1 MTQSK
6 ASKTTLT
13 IDRSTKEKFDRAK
26 PYESL
31 SADEFVEVLVERWE
45 GRR

>member
-1 MTQSK
+1 MSQAESTR
-6 ASKTTLT
+6 TTITL
-13 IDRSTKEKFDRAK
+13 DKSTKARFDRAK

-31 SADEFVEVLVERWE
+31 SADEFVEVLLERWE

>member
-1 MTQSK
+1 MSQAEPTR
-6 ASKTTLT
+6 TTITL
-13 IDRSTKEKFDRAK
+13 DKNTKERFDQAK

-31 SADEFVEVLVERWE
+31 SADEFVGVLLERWE